1 MLVFLCREFGA
12 KVINLKTLM
21 KALPSLFEHSDKNVR
36 AEVWLTE
43 CRVPILMA
51 RVISWWFSE
60 VVLDCGKST
69 LGGLVYTL
77 NVYQGFVYIGLRATT
92 F

>member
-1 MLVFLCREFGA
+1 MLVTLSMFLVNFMMCCFFSREFGA

-36 AEVWLTE
+36 AEVY
-43 CRVPILMA
+43 M
-51 RVISWWFSE
+51 
-60 VVLDCGKST
+60 
-69 LGGLVYTL
+69 YT
-77 NVYQGFVYIGLRATT
+77 YMIHAAFYKIIR